1 MTMLFV
7 LLVSFSIQIATSTS
21 CEDYL
26 GYCHYDTDCCDIDV
40 ICLSHLCV
48 PGYRTTPPTSVSGC
62 SYHDLVS
69 RVEPDL
75 PDSLVTCHDIT
86 GKKID
91 QTSDDLIMA
100 PETTCCIY
108 SSGHLDLE
116 FFCDSL
122 ENFHFWV
129 VK

>member
-1 MTMLFV
+1 MMLLSVIF
-7 LLVSFSIQIATSTS
+7 VSFMIQIATSSS

-26 GYCHYDTDCCDIDV
+26 GYCNYDTDCCFNDL

-48 PGYRTTPPTSVSGC
+48 PGYRTTPPTSPSGC

-69 RVEPDL
+69 MAELDFL
-75 PDSLVTCHDIT
+75 DSLVTCHDIT

-91 QTSDDLIMA
+91 KTSDDLIMA
-100 PETTCCIY
+100 PETTCGIH

-116 FFCDSL
+116 FFCDSF
-122 ENFHFWV
+122 ENSHFWV